1 LLRTDLISLGLVFH
15 LQLPLLLLQ
24 ALDIGLLS
32 LEIAFL
38 LLFEFGN
45 LEIKTILLRLLH
57 LRFDLVE
64 SVLDVF
70 FFGKQLHFQLLL
82 ELLNLAVSLC
92 LHIVQLLL
100 FLLPQLLLE
109 LSELQVRCLF
119 RLFP

>member
-1 LLRTDLISLGLVFH
+1 LISLGLVFH

-24 ALDIGLLS
+24 ALDVGLLS

-45 LEIKTILLRLLH
+45 LEIKTFLLRLLH

-70 FFGKQLHFQLLL
+70 FLRKQLHFELLL
-82 ELLNLAVSLC
+82 ELLDLAVSLC
-92 LHIVQLLL
+92 LHILHFLLL
-100 FLLPQLLLE
+100 LLPQLLLE
-109 LSELQVRCLF
+109 VSELQVRCLL
-119 RLFP
+119 RLFS